1 MIAAVCCG
9 LTVSAGVAVA
19 ATPAVPIESTGP
31 KPTLPAFIGKAAKSD
46 PVPGVK
52 PAWQNPFMASNPG
65 NSVHNDS
72 WQSDNYTQL
81 SGPLGHHLKTLSTAI
96 GRDCITL
103 SFDRHGQLI
112 GSCSDLTHGPGLYLL
127 NPKTLAT
134 LAFMQLPY
142 VPPPKGTD
150 PATNTTGGA
159 YFYLDNH
166 GRVVIAA
173 SNKHVLV
180 VALKHV
186 GGKPVFKEVADY
198 DPTPCLTPGDR
209 IPSVLPDTEGRLWF
223 VGRYDGAVGVL
234 NPSTGQVPLGD
245 PARADR
251 ELVRDRQGWRLHRHR
266 QGHVQ
271 VPGRPDPDAHTRS
284 GAGSTATA
292 ASRSPARSTPDRG
305 RRRP

>member
-1 MIAAVCCG
+1 MFRIQPRAASEGRTKRTRRLMAAVGCG

-31 KPTLPAFIGKAAKSD
+31 KPTLPVFIGKAATSD
-46 PVPGVK
+46 PVPGVDT
-52 PAWQNPFMASNPG
+52 AWQNPFMASNPG

-112 GSCSDLTHGPGLYLL
+112 SSCSDLAHGPGLYLL
-127 NPKTLAT
+127 NPRTLAT

-166 GRVVIAA
+166 DRVVIAA
-173 SNKHVLV
+173 SNKHILV

-186 GGKPVFKEVADY
+186 GGRPVFKQVADY

-209 IPSVLPDTEGRLWF
+209 IPSVLPDSQGRLWF

-234 NPSTGQVPLGD
+234 NPSTGQVQVGD

-251 ELVRDRQGWRLHRHR
+251 ELVRDRQGWRLCRHR
-266 QGHVQ
+266 
-271 VPGRPDPDAHTRS
+271 
-284 GAGSTATA
+284 
-292 ASRSPARSTPDRG
+292 
-305 RRRP
+305 